1 MKPLVLSLRQRPDQ
15 RLDLSALVP
24 NRLAGRSVAEIER
37 IDLATSRHRVD
48 VGEVFRVRAG
58 SPEQIRFE
66 GACERLDLIGHGM
79 TGGEIIVEGD
89 VGAKAG
95 RLMGGG
101 RLVIQGDAGPWAAS
115 GMQAGHLEIAGS
127 VGDRLGGP
135 LAGEVAGM
143 RGGLVLVGGNA
154 GERAGDCLRR
164 GTIIIQGGAG
174 PYAGSRML
182 AGTLIVRRATG
193 ALPGYLMR
201 RGTIV
206 CGAPETVLAPT
217 FVDCGIH
224 HLIAMRLLAAF
235 IRSYNKQI
243 ASILDRPLRRFAGDM
258 AALGKGEIFC
268 LPS

>member
-1 MKPLVLSLRQRPDQ
+1 MRPLVLSLRQQPDQ
-15 RLDLSALVP
+15 RLNLSALVP
-24 NRLAGRSVAEIER
+24 NRLAGQSVAEIER
-37 IDLATSRHRVD
+37 LDLSTSRHRVD

-58 SPEQIRFE
+58 NPEQIRLE
-66 GACERLDLIGHGM
+66 GACDRLDLIGHAM
-79 TGGEIIVEGD
+79 TTGEIVVEGD

-95 RLMGGG
+95 RLMNGG
-101 RLVIQGDAGPWAAS
+101 RLVIHGDAGPWAAS
-115 GMQAGHLEIAGS
+115 GMQAGHLEISGK
-127 VGDRLGGP
+127 VGVRLGGP

-143 RGGLVLVGGNA
+143 RGGVVLVGGDA
-154 GERAGDCLRR
+154 GERAADRMRR
-164 GTIIIQGGAG
+164 GTIIIQGNAGA
-174 PYAGSRML
+174 YAGSRML

-206 CGAPETVLAPT
+206 CGAPESVLSPT

-224 HLIAMRLLAAF
+224 HLIGMRLLAAF
-235 IRSYNKQI
+235 IRSYNKQT

-268 LPS
+268 PA

>member
-1 MKPLVLSLRQRPDQ
+1 VKPLVLSLRQRPDQ
-15 RLDLSALVP
+15 RLDLSAFVP
-24 NRLAGRSVAEIER
+24 HRLAGKSVAEIER
-37 IDLATSRHRVD
+37 MDLATSRHRVD

-58 SPEQIRFE
+58 SPEQIRLE
-66 GACERLDLIGHGM
+66 GACDRLDLIGHGM
-79 TGGEIIVEGD
+79 ISGEMIVEGD

-95 RLMGGG
+95 RLMTGG
-101 RLVIQGDAGPWAAS
+101 RLTIRGDAGPWAAS
-115 GMQAGHLEIAGS
+115 GMQGGHLEIIGS

-143 RGGLVLVGGNA
+143 RGGVVVVGGNA
-154 GERAGDCLRR
+154 GERGGDRLRR
-164 GTIIIQGGAG
+164 GTIIIQGSAG

-182 AGTLIVRRATG
+182 AGTLIVRRAVG

-206 CGAPETVLAPT
+206 CGAPDTVLSST

-224 HLIAMRLLAAF
+224 HLIAMRLLATF
-235 IRSYNKQI
+235 VRSYNKQV
-243 ASILDRPLRRFAGDM
+243 AAVLDRPLRRFAGDM

-268 LPS
+268 PI

>member
-1 MKPLVLSLRQRPDQ
+1 MKPLVLTLRQRPDQ

-24 NRLAGRSVAEIER
+24 NRLTGKSVGEIER
-37 IDLATSRHRVD
+37 LDLSTSRHRVH
-48 VGEVFRVRAG
+48 VGELFRVRAG
-58 SPEQIRFE
+58 SCEQVRLE
-66 GACERLDLIGHGM
+66 DACDRLDLVGHGM
-79 TGGEIIVEGD
+79 TSGELVVEGN

-95 RLMGGG
+95 RRMNGG
-101 RLVIQGDAGPWAAS
+101 RLTIRGDAGPWAAS
-115 GMQAGHLEIAGS
+115 GMQGGYLEIAGNA
-127 VGDRLGGP
+127 GDRLGGP

-143 RGGLVLVGGNA
+143 RGGVVCVTGDA
-154 GERAGDCLRR
+154 GERAGDRMRR
-164 GTIIIQGGAG
+164 GTIIVQGGAG

-182 AGTLIVRRATG
+182 AGTLIVRHATG

-206 CGAPETVLAPT
+206 CGAPETELSPT

-235 IRSYNKQI
+235 VRSYNKQV

-268 LPS
+268 ST

>member
-1 MKPLVLSLRQRPDQ
+1 VKPLVLALRQRPDQ
-15 RLDLSALVP
+15 RLDLTALVP
-24 NRLAGRSVAEIER
+24 NRLAGKSVAEIER

-48 VGEVFRVRAG
+48 LGEVFRVRAG
-58 SPEQIRFE
+58 SPEQIRLE
-66 GACERLDLIGHGM
+66 GACDRLDLIGHGM
-79 TGGEIIVEGD
+79 TSGAIVVEGD
-89 VGAKAG
+89 VGAQAG
-95 RLMGGG
+95 RRMSGG
-101 RLVIQGDAGPWAAS
+101 RLTIRGDAGPWAAS
-115 GMQAGHLEIAGS
+115 GMQAGHLEITGN

-143 RGGLVLVGGNA
+143 RGGVVVVGGDA
-154 GERAGDCLRR
+154 GERAGDRVRR

-193 ALPGYLMR
+193 AQPGYLMR
-201 RGTIV
+201 RGTMV
-206 CGAPETVLAPT
+206 CGEPGTVLSPT

-235 IRSYNKQI
+235 IRSYNKQV

-268 LPS
+268 PA

>member
-1 MKPLVLSLRQRPDQ
+1 VKPLVLSLRQRPDQ

-24 NRLAGRSVAEIER
+24 NRLAGKSVAEIER

-48 VGEVFRVRAG
+48 VGNVFRVRGG
-58 SPEQIRFE
+58 STEQIRLE
-66 GACERLDLIGHGM
+66 GACDRLDLIGHGM
-79 TGGEIIVEGD
+79 TGGEMIIEGN

-95 RLMGGG
+95 RLMTGG
-101 RLVIQGDAGPWAAS
+101 RLIIHGDTGPWAAS
-115 GMQAGHLEIAGS
+115 GMQGGHLEIMGN

-143 RGGLVLVGGNA
+143 RGGVVLVAGDA
-154 GERAGDCLRR
+154 GERAGDRMRR

-182 AGTLIVRRATG
+182 AGTLIVRRAAG

-206 CGAPETVLAPT
+206 CGGRDTILSPT
-217 FVDCGIH
+217 FIDCGIH
-224 HLIAMRLLAAF
+224 HLTAMRLLAAF
-235 IRSYNKQI
+235 VRSYNKQV

-268 LPS
+268 PA